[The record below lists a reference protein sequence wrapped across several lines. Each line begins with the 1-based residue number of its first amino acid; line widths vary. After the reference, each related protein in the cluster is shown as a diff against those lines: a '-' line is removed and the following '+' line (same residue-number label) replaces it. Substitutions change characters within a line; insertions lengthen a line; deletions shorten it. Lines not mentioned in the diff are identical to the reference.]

1 MLKCDWAALT
11 KLQEA
16 GHSRHSGTVSG
27 GTPQVGG
34 AAGALAAALGG
45 GPHAVGSHV
54 SISIV
59 RDIFMCLINEDRLVC
74 GHLASALC
82 SRCGPHTRVLPFFL
96 EPLLSTSSSP
106 ALRAQPPPQ
115 VTEEK
120 MKVAVEHFES
130 KFFFFLKGWFV
141 CIKIIRWMA
150 RRRGSSG
157 GLVGGLEPLLS
168 KLLRRSCDGDA
179 CTVILCWKSLK
190 KNNNKKTGSGFI
202 STIQHSA
209 SAQCVWFKFG
219 SNGTKSPQQFI
230 FERYLAVIWLA
241 CLRLFWGSI
250 HDSHVYKM
258 SWF

>member
-1 MLKCDWAALT
+1 M
-11 KLQEA
+11 
-16 GHSRHSGTVSG
+16 SG
-27 GTPQVGG
+27 GAPQVGG

-106 ALRAQPPPQ
+106 ALRAQP

-130 KFFFFLKGWFV
+130 KFFF
-141 CIKIIRWMA
+141 
-150 RRRGSSG
+150 
-157 GLVGGLEPLLS
+157 
-168 KLLRRSCDGDA
+168 
-179 CTVILCWKSLK
+179 
-190 KNNNKKTGSGFI
+190 
-202 STIQHSA
+202 
-209 SAQCVWFKFG
+209 
-219 SNGTKSPQQFI
+219 
-230 FERYLAVIWLA
+230 
-241 CLRLFWGSI
+241 
-250 HDSHVYKM
+250 
-258 SWF
+258 